1 LPRQVE
7 PTEEKPE
14 LKYLAIGEAVRAL
27 VGLVYERQGLPA
39 ATALVKR
46 HFASRSL
53 DFDGLVKLL
62 DPLRALRETVVR
74 FGLERPVARLL
85 VESGRLSA
93 TPTYV
98 IGIFSGDIKL
108 GEGSGSKILEAQ
120 RAVRTRPAL
129 SSLSSYHTCLC

>member
-1 LPRQVE
+1 
-7 PTEEKPE
+7 
-14 LKYLAIGEAVRAL
+14 
-27 VGLVYERQGLPA
+27 
-39 ATALVKR
+39 
-46 HFASRSL
+46 
-53 DFDGLVKLL
+53 
-62 DPLRALRETVVR
+62 LRALRETVVR

-120 RAVRTRPAL
+120 RAVRTRPAH